1 VTQPP
6 SSAPPPPGSRPTTGA
21 AGNGLA
27 IAGMVCGII
36 SIVTA
41 FLIALVGLITGIL
54 ALVFGFMGRN
64 RAVQMGGAGQTQA
77 TAALVTG
84 GIGVVLSII
93 AYIIVFNALT

>member
-1 VTQPP
+1 MTQPP
-6 SSAPPPPGSRPTTGA
+6 SSAPPPPSRPTTGA

-27 IAGMVCGII
+27 VAGMILGIV

-41 FLIALVGLITGIL
+41 FLIALVGLISGIL

-64 RAVQMGGAGQTQA
+64 RALQMGGAGQAQA
-77 TAALVTG
+77 TTALVTG